1 MTDSQDEST
10 AEQILTVLSDGR
22 ANPLHLR
29 EQTGARKQQ
38 INKTL
43 NRLQAQ
49 GKVEK
54 VTRGLYELADDEE
67 FSPPHAT
74 LDTESDDADAG
85 ELFRTLVEAIDESDR
100 DAFGRID
107 PDELE
112 FDTEEVGDRE

>member
-1 MTDSQDEST
+1 MTDENQENST
-10 AEQILTVLSDGR
+10 AEQILDVLADGR

-29 EQTGARKQQ
+29 EQTGARKQR
-38 INKTL
+38 INKAL

-49 GKVEK
+49 GRVEK

-74 LDTESDDADAG
+74 LDGTDGTE
-85 ELFRTLVEAIDESDR
+85 ELFETLVEAIEESDR